1 MDLASPS
8 YLPSVADL
16 LDADGPDMSDLD
28 PTNQGGFRVLYARE
42 VPLEMRLQTSDAA
55 PAEAGSLEAVLC
67 KVAVR
72 EAADGRPAVVKVELS
87 SESDLF
93 FHYTHLVD
101 ERAFAAMR
109 DEQKLMIVRGAA
121 GPAARSARRAARAAA
136 CRARATHP
144 AAAPLLSRSQDFVSY
159 PSVLA
164 ASLANAV
171 KEPHTFLAV
180 FIMNRDG
187 MGRLDL

>member
-16 LDADGPDMSDLD
+16 LDAEGPDMSDLD

-109 DEQKLMIVRGAA
+109 DEQKLMIVRVCA
-121 GPAARSARRAARAAA
+121 AARGSAPRRAGRAAA
-136 CRARATHP
+136 SRARAP
-144 AAAPLLSRSQDFVSY
+144 
-159 PSVLA
+159 PSVLPPC
-164 ASLANAV
+164 SRRRTLF
-171 KEPHTFLAV
+171 PTRPCWPPRSPTPSRSRTPFSPCSS
-180 FIMNRDG
+180 
-187 MGRLDL
+187 

>member
-121 GPAARSARRAARAAA
+121 GPAA
-136 CRARATHP
+136 
-144 AAAPLLSRSQDFVSY
+144 LG
-159 PSVLA
+159 A
-164 ASLANAV
+164 ASGARGGV
-171 KEPHTFLAV
+171 P
-180 FIMNRDG
+180 RS
-187 MGRLDL
+187 RC